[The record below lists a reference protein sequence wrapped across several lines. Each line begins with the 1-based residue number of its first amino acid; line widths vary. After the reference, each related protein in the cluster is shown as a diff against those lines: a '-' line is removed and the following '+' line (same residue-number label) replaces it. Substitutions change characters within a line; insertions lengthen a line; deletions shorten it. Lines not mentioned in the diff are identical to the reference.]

1 MRKLLLISIILSFW
15 TGNSWGQTPSISY
28 PLAVVFAT
36 GISVTLIPMNSGRVM
51 SNWSVSSQWLPNLDF
66 NGDLENITGVPYFPN
81 Q

>member
-1 MRKLLLISIILSFW
+1 MRKLLLILIILSFW

-28 PLAVVFAT
+28 PLIEVFAT
-36 GISVTLIPMNSGRVM
+36 GISVALIPLNSGRVM

-66 NGDLENITGVPYFPN
+66 NGDLGNIRRVPNSPK

>member
-28 PLAVVFAT
+28 PLAEMFAT
-36 GISVTLIPMNSGRVM
+36 GISVTLIPLNSGKVM

-66 NGDLENITGVPYFPN
+66 NGDLGNTKGVPN
-81 Q
+81 